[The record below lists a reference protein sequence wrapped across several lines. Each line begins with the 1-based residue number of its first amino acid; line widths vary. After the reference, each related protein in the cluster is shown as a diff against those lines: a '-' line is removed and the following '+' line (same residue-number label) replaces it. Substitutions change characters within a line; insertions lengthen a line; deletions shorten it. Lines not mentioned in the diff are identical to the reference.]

1 MNNTF
6 DFEDLRPFHDSEVP
20 AAMRRMVNTHWFPM
34 LSKIFFPDMDIL
46 ECRERLLSI
55 KTIDEFQNRV
65 VMRVVDNIIA
75 DSMTSFTCK
84 GIEEMGNEPKHVLVS
99 NHRDIVLDPAVLNI
113 AFLKKGI
120 ESSEITFGDNLI
132 KSDFIADFCKVN
144 KMVPILREG
153 SARDFYN
160 NSVKVSN
167 YMRYVVT
174 HKHQSIWIAQR
185 NGRTKDGND
194 KTEVGV
200 LKMFSLSGNS
210 NFVESMDELKIN
222 PVAVSYEYDP
232 CDFLKAAEMYVSTY
246 QKYMKGKNEDMN
258 SIMKGFMQQKGD
270 VEFVVAKP
278 ITREELEYCDTF
290 EKNEKFTH
298 LADIIDERIYS
309 NYKLFKTNYIAHDI
323 LHSSNRFADRYT
335 ADQKKDFEEYMHS
348 GILALEFPHHEDI
361 ENIFLH
367 IYANPVDN
375 CLKFQQ

>member
-1 MNNTF
+1 M
-6 DFEDLRPFHDSEVP
+6 
-20 AAMRRMVNTHWFPM
+20 
-34 LSKIFFPDMDIL
+34 
-46 ECRERLLSI
+46 
-55 KTIDEFQNRV
+55 
-65 VMRVVDNIIA
+65 
-75 DSMTSFTCK
+75 
-84 GIEEMGNEPKHVLVS
+84 
-99 NHRDIVLDPAVLNI
+99 
-113 AFLKKGI
+113 I
-120 ESSEITFGDNLI
+120 ESYLTDVVPNPKLKLLFKSYFVYLCKLI
-132 KSDFIADFCKVN
+132 
-144 KMVPILREG
+144 
-153 SARDFYN
+153 
-160 NSVKVSN
+160 
-167 YMRYVVT
+167 
-174 HKHQSIWIAQR
+174 Q
-185 NGRTKDGND
+185 
-194 KTEVGV
+194 
-200 LKMFSLSGNS
+200 
-210 NFVESMDELKIN
+210 
-222 PVAVSYEYDP
+222 
-232 CDFLKAAEMYVSTY
+232 CDFSFFTITSNKDVYLVD
-246 QKYMKGKNEDMN
+246 MK